1 MAKVE
6 EACFILGGMQSQK
19 APDLDNLPTRIGQN
33 IIPEDKFLDFES
45 ADFDNLPVRP
55 EESTLR
61 RLTAAE
67 LLPPPSSYP
76 VPLDLDVD
84 PDAPEFVSSQ
94 RIEFLVI
101 MKKEG
106 ADAEPWGFP
115 NKDQL
120 QALFDHCRDICDH
133 D

>member
-1 MAKVE
+1 
-6 EACFILGGMQSQK
+6 MQSQK
-19 APDLDNLPTRIGQN
+19 APDLDNLPTRIGQE
-33 IIPEDKFLDFES
+33 IIPEDKFLDFEA

-76 VPLDLDVD
+76 VPLDLDID

-106 ADAEPWGFP
+106 DSADPWGIP
-115 NKDQL
+115 DQEQL
-120 QALFDHCRDICDH
+120 RPL
-133 D
+133 